1 MTLSITQVMHA
12 ISRFTVGPDGDVN
25 SERLDILTILAT
37 NRLNTIIGSRSFS
50 ADELTELTA
59 LIICDMLQN
68 EHGKGTVTQEAVTD
82 SSYQVNI
89 KTSSRWM
96 DEVYTKCAEYD
107 NNNQMNSTSDY
118 ASADGVLRDDSYP
131 SSITDGYVFPHHY
144 GG

>member
-25 SERLDILTILAT
+25 SERLDILTVLAT
-37 NRLNTIIGSRSFS
+37 NRLNKIIGSRSFS
-50 ADELTELTA
+50 SDELTELTT

-68 EHGKGTVTQEAVTD
+68 EHGKGTVMQEAVAD
-82 SSYQVNI
+82 NSYRVNI
-89 KTSSRWM
+89 KTSSQWM
-96 DEVYTKCAEYD
+96 DEVYTKFAEYD
-107 NNNQMNSTSDY
+107 NGNQTNGTSDY